1 MCKYF
6 ANYFCVFDKKVS
18 PIRRE
23 VVMAG
28 YSHYYI

>member
-6 ANYFCVFDKKVS
+6 SIFDKKVS

-23 VVMAG
+23 VVTAM

>member
-6 ANYFCVFDKKVS
+6 AEYFSIFDKKVS

-23 VVMAG
+23 VVTAM